1 MKKFLLKNSKLKF
14 VFLFIFLVCDVIILA
29 FFGMKVVS
37 YMQINAKSAEYR
49 QSIDSVASTSGN
61 VKGRDVYNALS
72 SLKTIKSIS
81 SISEL
86 DNSPSRNV
94 IGTVDLESLKSISE
108 DVVIEFVVS
117 SNDPSS
123 TLSELQSNGL
133 SYDYISIDS
142 SNAITCRVFVK
153 GGV

>member
-1 MKKFLLKNSKLKF
+1 MKKFLLKNSKLKL

-29 FFGMKVVS
+29 FFGMKVVD
-37 YMQINAKSAEYR
+37 YMQISAKSNEYK

-81 SISEL
+81 YISEL
-86 DNSPSRNV
+86 DSSPSRNV
-94 IGTVDLESLKSISE
+94 IGTVDLESLKSISN
-108 DVVIEFVVS
+108 DVVIEFVVL

-142 SNAITCRVFVK
+142 NNTITCRVFVK